1 MDFNLKIP
9 AVEKLLDF
17 AASGIGSVAG
27 PMLASWKA
35 RREANARVIAA
46 QGEAEAQRVLA
57 EGQAHAMQ
65 IIAGAQADARAILIS
80 PDATV
85 KGELDFDTAVT
96 QRIQF
101 QEEKR
106 QANITAVIRQ
116 AAQELGDSEVQNGE
130 VDHDWTARFFNNV
143 QDVSS
148 EEMQLLWAK
157 VLAGEVKRL
166 GQFSL
171 RTLDTLRSLNVGEAN
186 LFTEA
191 CEYVAAE
198 RMIIYTDDMHVMGNN
213 LHLGNMLKL
222 AELGLIMWAPGLTYT
237 AEWNRAD
244 RNMAFHRG
252 HLSFQGLPGAISMT
266 ELPIVRL
273 TTVGREL
280 RNLTPPQKE
289 VDMLYMQLLAMFLK
303 QHRRK
308 LSYVVGESVTGID
321 SWS

>member
-9 AVEKLLDF
+9 AIDKLLDF

-35 RREANARVIAA
+35 RREANAKVIAA

-65 IIAGAQADARAILIS
+65 IIAGAQADARAILVS

-85 KGELDFDTAVT
+85 KGQLDLGAAVT

-116 AAQELGDSEVQNGE
+116 AAQELGQSEVQDHE
-130 VDHDWTARFFNNV
+130 VDHDWAARFFNNV

-148 EEMQLLWAK
+148 EEMQQLWAK
-157 VLAGEVKRL
+157 VLAGEVERL

-171 RTLDTLRSLNVGEAN
+171 RTLDIIRNLSVGEA
-186 LFTEA
+186 T
-191 CEYVAAE
+191 
-198 RMIIYTDDMHVMGNN
+198 RIIHGS
-213 LHLGNMLKL
+213 G
-222 AELGLIMWAPGLTYT
+222 
-237 AEWNRAD
+237 
-244 RNMAFHRG
+244 
-252 HLSFQGLPGAISMT
+252 
-266 ELPIVRL
+266 
-273 TTVGREL
+273 
-280 RNLTPPQKE
+280 
-289 VDMLYMQLLAMFLK
+289 
-303 QHRRK
+303 
-308 LSYVVGESVTGID
+308 
-321 SWS
+321 

>member
-80 PDATV
+80 PDGTV

-106 QANITAVIRQ
+106 QANVTAVIRQ
-116 AAQELGDSEVQNGE
+116 AAQELGDSEVQNDE

-186 LFTEA
+186 LFAEA

-222 AELGLIMWAPGLTYT
+222 AELGLIMWTPGLTYT